1 MTMATIICH
10 SGDDPN
16 STAAK
21 LLIMAGQL
29 AAEAPPD
36 ASAESKE
43 LARAFVE
50 SVLNAAAL
58 GGYSKC
64 TLLHTALGSRERSN
78 RLSMLAGEA
87 CKTAGQKALNNLI
100 AGRPS

>member
-29 AAEAPPD
+29 AAETPPD

-43 LARAFVE
+43 SAKAFLE
-50 SVLNAAAL
+50 GVLTAAAT
-58 GGYSKC
+58 GGYAKC
-64 TLLHTALGSRERSN
+64 AVLRTALGSPQRSN
-78 RLSMLAGEA
+78 RLSMMAREA
-87 CKTAGQKALNNLI
+87 CKAAGPKALRDLI

>member
-36 ASAESKE
+36 ASTESKE

-50 SVLNAAAL
+50 GVLDAAAL

-64 TLLHTALGSRERSN
+64 TLLRTASGSRERSN
-78 RLSMLAGEA
+78 RLSMLAREA
-87 CKTAGQKALNNLI
+87 RKAAGPEALRNLI
-100 AGRPS
+100 AGRAS

>member
-29 AAEAPPD
+29 VAEAASD
-36 ASAESKE
+36 ANAESKE
-43 LARAFVE
+43 SARAFVE
-50 SVLNAAAL
+50 GVLTAAAT
-58 GGYSKC
+58 GGYAKC
-64 TLLHTALGSRERSN
+64 ALMRTALGSPQRSN
-78 RLSMLAGEA
+78 RLATMAREA
-87 CKTAGQKALNNLI
+87 CKAAGPKTLRDLI
-100 AGRPS
+100 AGCPS